1 MFHLIS
7 KFDNF
12 MKNLVVLGST
22 GSIGISTLDVVR
34 KNKKIFKVEALIA
47 NTNYQLMI
55 DQYEEF
61 RPSFIYLANNEAR
74 KSFLE
79 NVRNLDKTTTVLS
92 SEDEITSILGSEDVD
107 IVIAAIVGFA
117 GLKPVYNS
125 LLNGKQVLL
134 ANKESYVV
142 AGEFLNKIA
151 KESNSTIFP
160 IDSEHSAIHQ
170 CLQGIESNESVSRLI
185 LTGSGG
191 PFLRRDI
198 ADFASIT
205 PDEAI
210 AHPVWSMGKKISVDS
225 STMMNKCLEIIEAR
239 WLFDIKEIDVIIHPE
254 GIIHSLVE
262 FNDNSVIA
270 QLSMPDMKIPIAHA
284 LGFPEKITSGVE
296 KLNLAQIGNLSFE
309 EPNLQKFPAIR
320 LAEECLKEGGSSF
333 TILNAA
339 NEVCVDAFLEGK
351 IGYLDIHK
359 IISKVLD
366 KSHITDVKEVEEF
379 FEVDKK
385 SRYETNAIIAVN

>member
-1 MFHLIS
+1 
-7 KFDNF
+7 

-284 LGFPEKITSGVE
+284 LGFPEKITSGVK